1 MNAAA
6 SADPTAKSMIQ
17 LADAAK
23 HFGGRTLFQHADLLI
38 PDRAR
43 VGLVGKNGSG
53 KTTLLRIL
61 AGAEPLDGGKVV
73 QSKDLTVGYL
83 PQEGLHF
90 AGRTLLEECRSVFAG
105 LMAVE
110 KEMLEIEGQLEHTDD
125 LSQFERYADLQH
137 QFQVGGGPSLEAR
150 IGTILAGLAFSA
162 EDQQRPCEDFSGGW
176 QMRIAL
182 AKLLLMEPQ
191 VLLLDEP
198 TNHLDLETRNWLE
211 DYLARYPHACL
222 LVSHDRYFL
231 DAVVDRIVDV
241 AQGKVT
247 VYTGNYTSFL
257 RQKEERLAQIRAA
270 YNNQKER
277 REQLEIFI
285 NRFRYTATKAAQVQS
300 RIKELE
306 RMPAIEVPPNEETIH
321 FSFPQPKP
329 SGRRVLELRK
339 VSKSYGPKHIFEN
352 LDLVLE
358 RGDRIGLIGQNGAG
372 KSTLLRLLA
381 GVEPFDGGERV
392 VGHQATIDFFA
403 QDQYKVLNPER
414 RILDDLTE
422 VSPALMVPQLRTLLG
437 SFLFHGDD
445 VYKRIGVLSGG
456 ERNRYA
462 LARMLLQPSNCLLL
476 DEPTNHLDLQAKE
489 VLLEALQKYSGTVI
503 FVSHDRAFIDGL
515 ATRIVHVTPREAG
528 GGVEVYP
535 GNYEEYRYH
544 LEQAERAATRPAA
557 EAGADAG
564 AAPALSRLP
573 DGTQKKK
580 RVNPQREQALK
591 NQISALEASIAEVE
605 AAIRDSEAALGAQDT
620 FRDGASAQAA
630 MARYQ
635 QQLERRAELM
645 AEWEKKQLAVSN

>member
-1 MNAAA
+1 ML
-6 SADPTAKSMIQ
+6 Q

-23 HFGGRTLFQHADLLI
+23 HFGGRTLFEHADLLI

-43 VGLVGKNGSG
+43 IGLVGKNGSG

-61 AGAEPLDGGKVV
+61 AGIEALDGGKLV

-83 PQEGLHF
+83 PQEGLQF
-90 AGRTLLEECRSVFAG
+90 AGRTLLEECRTVFAG

-110 KEMLEIEGQLEHTDD
+110 TELLEIEGRLEHTDD
-125 LSQFERYADLQH
+125 LSLFERYADLQDR
-137 QFQVGGGPSLEAR
+137 FQVGGGPSLDAR

-162 EDQQRPCEDFSGGW
+162 EDQQRLCEEFSGGW

-211 DYLARYPHACL
+211 DYLARYPHACM

-231 DAVVDRIVDV
+231 DAVVERIVDV
-241 AQGKVT
+241 ALGKVT
-247 VYTGNYTSFL
+247 VYTGNYSSFL

-270 YNNQKER
+270 YSNQKER
-277 REQLEIFI
+277 REQLEVFI
-285 NRFRYTATKAAQVQS
+285 NKFRYTATKAAQVQS

-306 RMPAIEVPPNEETIH
+306 RMPVIEIPPNEETIH
-321 FSFPQPKP
+321 FSFPQPRP

-339 VSKSYGPKHIFEN
+339 VSKSYGAKRVFEH

-358 RGDRIGLIGQNGAG
+358 RGDRVGLIGQNGAG

-381 GVEPFDGGERV
+381 GVEPFERGDRV

-489 VLLEALQKYSGTVI
+489 VLLEALQKYAGTVI

-515 ATRIVHVTPREAG
+515 ANRIVHVTPRESG

-544 LEQAERAATRPAA
+544 LEQAERAARPAS
-557 EAGADAG
+557 EAANSAAALATSALPAAG
-564 AAPALSRLP
+564 N
-573 DGTQKKK
+573 GGKKK

-591 NQISALEASIAEVE
+591 NEIAALEASIAEVE
-605 AAIRDSEAALGAQDT
+605 ADIRESEAAMAHQES
-620 FRDGASAQAA
+620 FRDAAAAQSL

-635 QQLERRAELM
+635 QQLDRRAALLLD
-645 AEWEKKQLAVSN
+645 WEKKQLAVSN

>member
-1 MNAAA
+1 
-6 SADPTAKSMIQ
+6 MIQ

-23 HFGGRTLFQHADLLI
+23 HFGGRTLFQNADLLI

-43 VGLVGKNGSG
+43 LGLVGKNGSG

-61 AGAEPLDGGKVV
+61 AGQETLDEGKVV

-83 PQEGLHF
+83 PQEGLQF

-105 LMAVE
+105 LMEVE
-110 KEMLEIEGQLEHTDD
+110 RELLAIEGQLEHTDD
-125 LSQFERYADLQH
+125 LSLFERYAELQH

-150 IGTILAGLAFSA
+150 IATILAGLAFTA
-162 EDQQRPCEDFSGGW
+162 DDQQRPCEDFSGGW

-211 DYLARYPHACL
+211 DYLGRYPHACL

-231 DAVVDRIVDV
+231 DAVVERIVDV

-257 RQKEERLAQIRAA
+257 RQKEERLAQVRAA
-270 YNNQKER
+270 YANQKER
-277 REQLEIFI
+277 REQLEVFI

-306 RMPAIEVPPNEETIH
+306 RMPEIEIPPDEDTIH

-329 SGRRVLELRK
+329 SGRRVLELRRL
-339 VSKSYGPKHIFEN
+339 SKSYGAKHVFEN

-381 GVEPFDGGERV
+381 GAEPFGGGERI
-392 VGHQATIDFFA
+392 VGHQVTLDFFA
-403 QDQYKVLNPER
+403 QDQYKVLDPER
-414 RILDDLTE
+414 RILDDLTD
-422 VSPALMVPQLRTLLG
+422 VSPALMVPQLRNLLG

-489 VLLEALQKYSGTVI
+489 VLLEALQKYTGTVI

-515 ATRIVHVTPREAG
+515 ATKIVHVTPRETG

-544 LEQAERAATRPAA
+544 LEQAERAAARPA
-557 EAGADAG
+557 EA
-564 AAPALSRLP
+564 AAPAAAAAAPSALP
-573 DGTQKKK
+573 EGGKKK

-591 NQISALEASIAEVE
+591 NQIATLEAMIATLEGE
-605 AAIRDSEAALGAQDT
+605 IRDSEAAMADQRT

-635 QQLERRAELM
+635 EQLERRAALL
-645 AEWEKKQLAVSN
+645 AEWETKQLAAGG

>member
-1 MNAAA
+1 
-6 SADPTAKSMIQ
+6 MIQ

-23 HFGGRTLFQHADLLI
+23 HFGGRTLFQNADLLI

-43 VGLVGKNGSG
+43 LGLVGKNGSG

-61 AGAEPLDGGKVV
+61 AGQETLDEGKVV

-83 PQEGLHF
+83 PQEGLQF

-105 LMAVE
+105 LMEVE
-110 KEMLEIEGQLEHTDD
+110 RELLAIEGQLEHTDD
-125 LSQFERYADLQH
+125 LSLFERYAELQH

-150 IGTILAGLAFSA
+150 IATILAGLAFTA
-162 EDQQRPCEDFSGGW
+162 DDQQRPCEDFSGGW

-211 DYLARYPHACL
+211 DYLGRYPHACL

-231 DAVVDRIVDV
+231 DAVVERIVDV

-257 RQKEERLAQIRAA
+257 RQKEERLAQVRAA
-270 YNNQKER
+270 YANQKER
-277 REQLEIFI
+277 REQLEVFI

-306 RMPAIEVPPNEETIH
+306 RMPEIEIPPDEETIH

-329 SGRRVLELRK
+329 SGRRVLELRRL
-339 VSKSYGPKHIFEN
+339 SKSYGAKHVFEN

-381 GVEPFDGGERV
+381 GAEPFGGGERI
-392 VGHQATIDFFA
+392 VGHQVTLDFFA
-403 QDQYKVLNPER
+403 QDQYKVLDPER
-414 RILDDLTE
+414 RILDDLTD
-422 VSPALMVPQLRTLLG
+422 VSPALMVPQLRNLLG

-489 VLLEALQKYSGTVI
+489 VLLEALQKYTGTVI

-515 ATRIVHVTPREAG
+515 ATKIVHVTPRETG

-544 LEQAERAATRPAA
+544 LEQAERAAARPA
-557 EAGADAG
+557 EA
-564 AAPALSRLP
+564 AAPAAAAAAPSALP
-573 DGTQKKK
+573 EGGKKK

-591 NQISALEASIAEVE
+591 NQIATLEAMIATLEGE
-605 AAIRDSEAALGAQDT
+605 IRDSEAAMADQRT

-635 QQLERRAELM
+635 EQLERRAALL
-645 AEWEKKQLAVSN
+645 AEWETKQLAAGG

>member
-1 MNAAA
+1 
-6 SADPTAKSMIQ
+6 MIQ
-17 LADAAK
+17 LAGAAK
-23 HFGGRTLFQHADLLI
+23 HFGGRTLFQNVDLLV

-43 VGLVGKNGSG
+43 VGVVGANGSG

-61 AGAEPLDGGKVV
+61 AGVEQLDEGKLV
-73 QSKDLTVGYL
+73 QNKDQTVGYL
-83 PQEGLHF
+83 PQEGLRM
-90 AGRTLLEECRSVFAG
+90 AGRSLLDECRSVFAE

-110 KEMLEIEGQLEHTDD
+110 GEIAALEAQLEHTDD
-125 LSQFERYADLQH
+125 LTRFERYAELQH
-137 QFQVGGGPSLEAR
+137 QFQVGGGPALEAR
-150 IGTILAGLAFSA
+150 IGTILAGLAFTP
-162 EDQQRPCEDFSGGW
+162 EDLQRPCEDFSGGW

-182 AKLLLMEPQ
+182 AKLLLAEPR

-211 DYLARYPHACL
+211 EYLGRYPHACL

-231 DAVVDRIVDV
+231 DAVVDRIADV
-241 AQGKVT
+241 AQGKIT

-257 RQKEERLAQIRAA
+257 RQKEDRLVQLRAA

-277 REQLEIFI
+277 REQLEVFI

-306 RMPAIEVPPNEETIH
+306 RMEAIEVPPAEETIH

-329 SGRRVLELRK
+329 SGRRVLELRQA
-339 VSKSYGPKHIFEN
+339 SKRYGAKRVFEK
-352 LDLVLE
+352 LDLVLD
-358 RGDRIGLIGQNGAG
+358 RGDRIGLIGPNGAG

-381 GVEPFDGGERV
+381 GVEPPDSGERV
-392 VGHQATIDFFA
+392 LGHQVTLDFFA
-403 QDQYKVLNPER
+403 QDQYKVLDESR
-414 RILDDLTE
+414 RILDDLTA
-422 VSPALMVPQLRTLLG
+422 VSPALMVPQLRNLLG

-445 VYKRIGVLSGG
+445 VFKRIGVLSGG

-489 VLLEALQKYSGTVI
+489 VLLEALKQYNGTVI

-515 ATRIVHVTPREAG
+515 ATKMVHVTPFEQG

-544 LEQAERAATRPAA
+544 VDQQA
-557 EAGADAG
+557 
-564 AAPALSRLP
+564 AAPAAGAEKRAGAPAQPS
-573 DGTQKKK
+573 GAAAAKGK

-591 NQISALEASIAEVE
+591 NSIAELERAIAE
-605 AAIRDSEAALGAQDT
+605 AEDEVREMEAALASQAT
-620 FRDGASAQAA
+620 FRDGERAQATLARYQSRSERRAQLYAEWEEKTAA
-630 MARYQ
+630 MAA
-635 QQLERRAELM
+635 LTGA
-645 AEWEKKQLAVSN
+645 

>member
-1 MNAAA
+1 MLQ
-6 SADPTAKSMIQ
+6 I
-17 LADAAK
+17 ADAAK
-23 HFGGRTLFQHADLLI
+23 HFGGRTLFAHADLLI
-38 PDRAR
+38 PDRGR
-43 VGLVGKNGSG
+43 FGLVGKNGSG

-61 AGAEPLDGGKVV
+61 AGVETLDGGKRV

-110 KEMLEIEGQLEHTDD
+110 EELLALEGRLEHTDD
-125 LSQFERYADLQH
+125 LSEFERYAELQH

-162 EDQQRPCEDFSGGW
+162 EDQQRRCEEFSGGW

-211 DYLARYPHACL
+211 EYLARYPNACM

-231 DAVVDRIVDV
+231 DAVVERVVDV

-257 RQKEERLAQIRAA
+257 RQKEERLAQIQAA

-277 REQLEIFI
+277 REQLEVFI
-285 NRFRYTATKAAQVQS
+285 NKFRYTATKAAQVQS

-306 RMPAIEVPPNEETIH
+306 RMPEIEIPPAEETIH
-321 FSFPQPKP
+321 FSFPQPRP
-329 SGRRVLELRK
+329 SGRRVLELRR
-339 VSKSYGPKHIFEN
+339 VSKSYGAKHVFEN

-381 GVEPFDGGERV
+381 GAEAMDGGERV
-392 VGHQATIDFFA
+392 VGHQVTLDYFA
-403 QDQYKVLNPER
+403 QDQYKALDPER

-422 VSPALMVPQLRTLLG
+422 VSPALMVPQLRNLLG

-489 VLLEALQKYSGTVI
+489 VLLEALQAYAGTVI

-515 ATRIVHVTPREAG
+515 ANRIVHVTPRESG

-544 LEQAERAATRPAA
+544 LAQAER
-557 EAGADAG
+557 EAGPRGEASGDAAAA
-564 AAPALSRLP
+564 AAP
-573 DGTQKKK
+573 DGGDGRGKKK
-580 RVNPQREQALK
+580 RVNPQRKQALR
-591 NQISALEASIAEVE
+591 NEIAALEAAIAAVE
-605 AAIRDSEAALGAQDT
+605 AEIQASEGAMAEQENYRDAAGAQALM
-620 FRDGASAQAA
+620 G
-630 MARYQ
+630 RYQ
-635 QQLERRAELM
+635 AQQERRAVLL
-645 AEWEKKQLAVSN
+645 AEWEKKQLAVTG